1 MGLHITES
9 KACLET
15 ALDLSRDMYKN
26 MSYINMSM
34 DSINKELDNQK
45 NMPDLPVNA
54 IYVRVSMWL
63 NKYINLN
70 FMIFYKNK

>member
-70 FMIFYKNK
+70 FTIFYKNK

>member
-70 FMIFYKNK
+70 VTIFYKNK